1 MHADYFLEASKTLTR
16 LADDVPANL
25 FELRDAIL
33 ETWEMSGKVISF
45 GNGGSATD
53 SLHFTT
59 ELVAKFNVEPIQRPA
74 ISLAASPS
82 TLTAVSNDW
91 SFEEVFSRQIKALG
105 EPGDVFLGIST
116 SGSSPNVIRG
126 LTAALE
132 IDGRVFGLTDSEGGK
147 MRELDV
153 ELINV
158 PATRTAHV
166 QEAHIACLHWVCD
179 QIDRELNS

>member
-1 MHADYFLEASKTLTR
+1 MQADYFSEASKTFDR
-16 LADDVPANL
+16 LAETMPAGL
-25 FELRDAIL
+25 VELRDAIL
-33 ETWEMSGKVISF
+33 QTWEEGGKVISF

-59 ELVAKFNVEPIQRPA
+59 ELVAKFNVKPIQRPA
-74 ISLAASPS
+74 LSLSASPS

-91 SFEEVFSRQIKALG
+91 SFEEVFSRQVKALG
-105 EPGDVFLGIST
+105 NAKDVFVGIST
-116 SGSSPNVIRG
+116 SGNSPNVLRG
-126 LTAALE
+126 LKAALE
-132 IDGRVFGLTDSEGGK
+132 VGGRTFGLTDAEGGK
-147 MRELDV
+147 LQKLDV

-179 QIDRELNS
+179 QIDRKLNS